1 MTSQSYNTDMHSGVI
16 ICPTCGAEYGASAK
30 FCGRDGTTLQPGA
43 TGSVDTANTKICAN
57 CRGMFPEYASF
68 CPDDAT
74 RLQDLASYRQS
85 EAVARPD
92 TKPADAR
99 PANPTSAGA
108 SLVDQIVLPEQEMI
122 GLVIAD
128 KYKVDKML
136 GEGGMAQVF
145 KAIHLGIDKPVVI
158 KVMHGG
164 PGMQNAVKRF
174 EMECKTTARIN
185 HPNVVS
191 VLDNGVLDRK
201 RPYLVMEF
209 IKGESLRD
217 KLTSDGKMSL
227 SSIATI
233 MIQVCAGLQE
243 AHNEGIVHRD
253 LKPENIMLSD
263 RPDRPDWVKIVDFGI
278 AHLKEGGMKLT
289 ATGIAVGTV
298 DYMSPEYLSDKP
310 IDHRAD
316 IYALG
321 VILFELLTTQCP
333 FQSDSAE
340 AVMAKH
346 LWSTPMPPSTL
357 REELKPGNP
366 FDLIVERSMDKEPD
380 NRFQSC
386 NEMKLVLQKT
396 LMNID
401 DCLR

>member
-1 MTSQSYNTDMHSGVI
+1 MTSSFNTDMASGVI

-30 FCGRDGTTLQPGA
+30 FCGRDGTTLHGDGASGAQAQP
-43 TGSVDTANTKICAN
+43 NTKICST

-74 RLQDLASYRQS
+74 RLQDLAAYRQS

-92 TKPADAR
+92 TRPSEIAR
-99 PANPTSAGA
+99 ATGSV
-108 SLVDQIVLPEQEMI
+108 SSMVDQVMLPEQELI
-122 GLVIAD
+122 GQIIAD

-174 EMECKTTARIN
+174 ELECKTTARIN

-217 KLTSDGKMSL
+217 KLTNDGSMSL
-227 SSIATI
+227 TSVATI
-233 MIQVCAGLQE
+233 MIQICSGLQE

-321 VILFELLTTQCP
+321 VILFELLTSQCP

-346 LWSTPMPPSTL
+346 LWSTPMPPSSL
-357 REELKPGNP
+357 RDEMKPGNI
-366 FDLIVERSMDKEPD
+366 FDQIVERAMDKEPD

-386 NEMKLVLQKT
+386 NEMKLVLQKA
-396 LMNID
+396 LMNLD